1 MSKKDSEM
9 VENKTDSNEKKWI
22 EKRYFRLFTA
32 EDKIKLLQ
40 KVNAF
45 SRENAVKIINYETD
59 SLLVSENQML
69 IFYSKLEEIKSQDS
83 NEES

>member
-9 VENKTDSNEKKWI
+9 VESKTDSNEKKWI